1 MTDQPTTSSASING
15 VMRANHLLSD
25 HAGRRE
31 AAAPTRFVVTVHEHR
46 TLALAGREGQS
57 YTSPPQTEQ
66 QARTLA
72 GLLAGTAVIGPGPW
86 RHPIAGGQRTIE
98 LQPTA

>member
-1 MTDQPTTSSASING
+1 MTDQPTTSSASLSG

-46 TLALAGREGQS
+46 TLALASREGQS

-72 GLLAGTAVIGPGPW
+72 GLLAGAAVIGPGPW

-98 LQPTA
+98 LHPTA